1 MSSMAVKS
9 DARDWSAIV
18 AGVLWFVTYFAARV
32 LLKGSD
38 LDTWQRVSIALLP
51 VPFFAV
57 FLWRVLTGVRG
68 LDELERRIHLE
79 ALAVC
84 YPLTLLFIMVLGL
97 MQRAVALDFENW
109 SYLHVWPYLVLFYIG
124 GLAVAMRRYR

>member
-1 MSSMAVKS
+1 MSSLAVKS
-9 DARDWSAIV
+9 DARDWPAIV
-18 AGVLWFVTYFAARV
+18 AGIMWFGTYFLARA

-57 FLWRVLTGVRG
+57 FLWRVLTGVRS

-84 YPLTLLFIMVLGL
+84 YPLTLLFVMILGL
-97 MQRAVALDFENW
+97 MQRAVALEFEDW
-109 SYLHVWPYLVLFYIG
+109 SYLHVWPYLILFYIA
-124 GLAVAMRRYR
+124 GLVVATRRYR

>member
-1 MSSMAVKS
+1 MSSAAIRH
-9 DARDWSAIV
+9 DARDWPAIV
-18 AGVLWFVTYFAARV
+18 AGVLWFVTYFLARV
-32 LLKGSD
+32 VLERSD
-38 LDTWQRVSIALLP
+38 LATAERVLIALLP

-57 FLWRVLTGVRG
+57 SLWRVLKGVRS

-97 MQRAVALDFENW
+97 MQRAVSLEFDDW
-109 SYLHVWPYLVLFYIG
+109 SYLHVFPYLVLFYIL
-124 GLAVAMRRYR
+124 GLTVASRRYR

>member
-1 MSSMAVKS
+1 MGAVAVKDNS
-9 DARDWSAIV
+9 RDWIAIV
-18 AGVLWFVTYFAARV
+18 AGVLWFLTYFLARV
-32 LLKGSD
+32 VLKSEG

-51 VPFFAV
+51 VPFFAA
-57 FLWRVLTGVRG
+57 FLWRVLTGVRS

-97 MQRAVALDFENW
+97 MQRAVTLKFEDW
-109 SYLHVWPYLVLFYIG
+109 SYLHIWPYLILFYIA
-124 GLAVAMRRYR
+124 GLVVATRRYK